1 MNTKQTRKYRPIRK
15 NFPKIYGYTKKGGDY
30 FLVDGRSKRWGL
42 NIRKNFNNQP
52 DALGYARELESQ
64 VLANGKSVTEQARY
78 QSSHVEKMI
87 ERLRERG
94 KTLDDCL
101 NCFFLHLEQEA
112 KSSIVPSIKELSL
125 KWYEGKRN
133 STNRPLRKKTQNEL
147 KSYHKFIVDHWGRL
161 KPFEVSRKAIDG
173 IYEKLN
179 NSNVTKRQK
188 NRYVRQ
194 FFKWCVEEGYCSK
207 NPTDHITF
215 TVKKS
220 EVTILAPCQ
229 VVELFRLVETQFQ
242 EMVGFYVLCV
252 FAGLRPSEAQR
263 VNWNDIN
270 FEGKE
275 IYVNSDGKTGARR
288 FILENEKTQ
297 DTDALWVWLNHF
309 KSIRG
314 GQPFN
319 PTKNHERTQKKIRF
333 TVGFQWSQDV
343 LRHSFGTYYYNLIHD
358 LGKVVHD
365 MGNSEII
372 CKRHYVREVANSA
385 TKEFW
390 AIRPMKN
397 EEKTVNS
404 PVVLPPFDGNVSDKT
419 ATPNGEISVTCC

>member
-1 MNTKQTRKYRPIRK
+1 MKTNRSRKYRTIRK
-15 NFPKIYGYTKKGGDY
+15 NFPKVYGYNKQGREY

-42 NIRKNFNNQP
+42 SIRKNFNSQT
-52 DALGYARELESQ
+52 DAIEFARELDTQILE
-64 VLANGKSVTEQARY
+64 NGKSVTEQARY

-94 KTLDDCL
+94 KTLDDCV
-101 NCFFLHLEQEA
+101 NFYFLHLEQETLRQ
-112 KSSIVPSIKELSL
+112 IVPRIGELCDN
-125 KWYEGKRN
+125 WYQNKRD
-133 STNRPLRKKTQNEL
+133 STLRPLKKKTLNEL
-147 KSYHKFIVDHWGRL
+147 KSYHKFIKDHFGQL
-161 KPFEVSRKAIDG
+161 KPFEVNRKLVEGVYA
-173 IYEKLN
+173 KLP

-194 FFKWCVEEGYCSK
+194 FFNWCKDEGFCSG
-207 NPTDHITF
+207 NPTNGIKIT
-215 TVKKS
+215 VRKS
-220 EVTILAPCQ
+220 EISVLPPAQ
-229 VVELFRLVETQFQ
+229 VIELLRLVEAKFP
-242 EMVGFYVLCV
+242 EMIGYYVLCV
-252 FAGLRPSEAQR
+252 FAGLRPSESQR
-263 VNWNDIN
+263 VGWDDIN

-275 IYVNSDGKTGARR
+275 IYVNSEGKTGARR
-288 FILENEKTQ
+288 FILENKKTQ

-314 GQPFN
+314 DHPFN
-319 PTKNHERTQKKIRF
+319 PTANHEGTQKKIRS

-365 MGNSEII
+365 MGNSETI

-390 AIRPMKN
+390 NIRPTNN
-397 EEKTVNS
+397 EVKMADS
-404 PVVLPPFDGNVSDKT
+404 SVVLPPIDRSVSEKTDAPNREIT
-419 ATPNGEISVTCC
+419 ATP